1 MYNEPPLS
9 SDNSRL
15 PARAGWFRSE
25 KTLLMGVLNVT
36 PDSFWDGGRF
46 PSADAAVD
54 RALRMIDEGADIID
68 VGGES
73 SRPGA
78 APTPQAEEEARVL
91 PVVEALARRADTP
104 ISVDTYKPETAR
116 RCLNAGAAIVNDIRG
131 MTDPA
136 MQAAAAEAGASVILM
151 HMRGEPRTMQQ
162 DTAYGDVVAEIR
174 QFLLRQAAAAHAA
187 GVAEIAVDPGIG
199 FGKTARQNF
208 EILARLREL
217 ATPDYPLAVGP
228 SRKSFLGSLASRLP
242 VEERLEGTLA
252 AAAAA
257 ALNGAK
263 IVRVHDVKPCR
274 RVLETVDAIRGASNG
289 R

>member
-1 MYNEPPLS
+1 MYNEPLHS
-9 SDNSRL
+9 SDNNLLS
-15 PARAGWFRSE
+15 ARAGWFRSE

-46 PSADAAVD
+46 LSADAAVD
-54 RALRMIDEGADIID
+54 RALKMIDEGADIID

-78 APTPQAEEEARVL
+78 LPTPQAEEEARVL
-91 PVVEALARRADTP
+91 PVVEALARRTDTP
-104 ISVDTYKPETAR
+104 ISVDTYRPETAR
-116 RCLNAGAAIVNDIRG
+116 RCVNAGAAILNDIRG

-136 MQAAAAEAGASVILM
+136 MQAAAAETGAAAIVM

-162 DTAYGDVVAEIR
+162 DTAYGDVVGEVR
-174 QFLLRQAAAAHAA
+174 RFLLRQADAARAA
-187 GVAEIAVDPGIG
+187 GVAEIAIDPGIG

-208 EILARLREL
+208 EILARLREIE
-217 ATPDYPLAVGP
+217 TPDYPLAVGP
-228 SRKSFLGSLASRLP
+228 SRKSFLGSLAGRLP
-242 VEERLEGTLA
+242 AEERLEGTLA

-257 ALNGAK
+257 ALNGAR
-263 IVRVHDVKPCR
+263 IVRVHDVEPCR
-274 RVLETVDAIRGASNG
+274 RVLEVVDAIRGASDG

>member
-1 MYNEPPLS
+1 MYNEPLHS
-9 SDNSRL
+9 SDNNRL
-15 PARAGWFRSE
+15 SARAGWFRSE

-46 PSADAAVD
+46 MSADAAVD
-54 RALRMIDEGADIID
+54 RALKMIDEGADIID

-78 APTPQAEEEARVL
+78 LPTPQAEEEARVL
-91 PVVEALARRADTP
+91 PVVEALARRTDTP
-104 ISVDTYKPETAR
+104 ISVDTYRPETAR
-116 RCLNAGAAIVNDIRG
+116 RCVNAGAAILNDIRG
-131 MTDPA
+131 LTDPA
-136 MQAAAAEAGASVILM
+136 MQAAAAETGAAAIVM

-162 DTAYGDVVAEIR
+162 DTAYGDMVGEVR
-174 QFLLRQAAAAHAA
+174 RFLLRQADAARAA
-187 GVAEIAVDPGIG
+187 GVAEIAIDPGIG

-208 EILARLREL
+208 EILARLREFE
-217 ATPDYPLAVGP
+217 TPDYPLAIGP
-228 SRKSFLGSLASRLP
+228 SRKSFLGSLAGRLP

-257 ALNGAK
+257 ALNGAR
-263 IVRVHDVKPCR
+263 IVRVHDVEPCR
-274 RVLETVDAIRGASNG
+274 RVLKVVDAIRGASDG